1 MNPHLTSP
9 HPRLPGRIDQPGPA
23 PAERILA
30 VEARGR
36 AFEMVLPAGL
46 PLLEAVRRG
55 FTAEGFASGVV
66 RFGRLALAPFAY
78 VMPALSETPEHAAF
92 YSAVYRPG
100 GVSWLESGAMTFGTR
115 DGAPFFHA
123 HALWREADGKR
134 SGGHI
139 LPEDGTVVAEE
150 ARVSAFGLDGAGFE
164 GRVDPETNFKLFEP
178 VARPSA
184 GARTET
190 RAFAMRLRP
199 NQDFAGCLEEFCAVH
214 AIKRATLRGG
224 VGSTIGARFD
234 HGVVIE
240 NFATEIY
247 LREAHIA
254 PDAAGKPVATL
265 DIGLVDYT
273 GQMAEGRLK
282 RGANPVLMTMELV
295 LVAD

>member
-1 MNPHLTSP
+1 MNSRPVNPHPS
-9 HPRLPGRIDQPGPA
+9 LPARIDQPGPA

-55 FTAEGFASGVV
+55 FAAQGFTSGVV
-66 RFGRLALAPFAY
+66 TFGRLALAPFAY

-92 YSAVYRPG
+92 YSDIFRPG
-100 GVSWLESGAMTFGTR
+100 GVTWLESGAMTFGER
-115 DGAPFFHA
+115 DRQPFFHA

-150 ARVSAFGLDGAGFE
+150 ARVTAFGLDGAGSQA
-164 GRVDPETNFKLFEP
+164 RVDPETNFKLFEP
-178 VARPSA
+178 VARPPA
-184 GARTET
+184 GARTDT

-199 NQDFAGCLEEFCAVH
+199 NQDFAGCLEDFCAAR
-214 AIKRATLRGG
+214 AIARATLRGG

-234 HGVVIE
+234 HGLVIG

-247 LREAHIA
+247 LRDATIA
-254 PDAAGKPVATL
+254 ADTSGKPAAAL

-273 GQMAEGRLK
+273 GQVAEGRLK

-295 LVAD
+295 LAG